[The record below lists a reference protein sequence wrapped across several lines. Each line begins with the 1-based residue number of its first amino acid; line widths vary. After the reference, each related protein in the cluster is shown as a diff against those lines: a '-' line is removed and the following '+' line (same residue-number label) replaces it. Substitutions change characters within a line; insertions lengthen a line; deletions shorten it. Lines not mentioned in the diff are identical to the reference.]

1 MTDDGLVGWVS
12 TPNAR
17 GTLSIIYSRAT
28 VIITA
33 IWTILHL
40 DVPGKADGLM
50 QTLSRKVRW
59 GIFAIFAP
67 DLLTLVA
74 ASQWVSARKS
84 VEQMEKI
91 SDVGY
96 WTSVHAF
103 YANSGA
109 FPVNAEHICFLVS
122 HGYIPLPK
130 ITQNEIWDKSKA
142 DWFAKGFALL
152 HIGWVIIQSIAR
164 AVDGLPVS
172 PLELFTL
179 AFPQDVQTPTILHC
193 EFSMS
198 KILIDCG
205 IPPNASYADSPLD
218 LILDSDK
225 VWERRPSFK
234 RYDLERQMEADSRNR
249 ARLQRIRNDAILT
262 KRLPLDVLAALVIP
276 PLIHSTVHLLGWNFA
291 YPSSIEQLL
300 WRISAV
306 ALASVSAVGIG
317 IIHMLDL
324 FGYQGRYNLAW
335 CTKFLD
341 LFLGFLVLCLVTAR
355 LYIIIEAIISLR
367 NLPADVFVTVDWTD
381 FLPHV

>member
-12 TPNAR
+12 TPNVR

-109 FPVNAEHICFLVS
+109 EKRISVS
-122 HGYIPLPK
+122 RECRTY
-130 ITQNEIWDKSKA
+130 
-142 DWFAKGFALL
+142 LL
-152 HIGWVIIQSIAR
+152 SSIAR
-164 AVDGLPVS
+164 LHTIAKDHSERNMGQEQSGL
-172 PLELFTL
+172 
-179 AFPQDVQTPTILHC
+179 DVQTPTILHC

-218 LILDSDK
+218 FILGSDK

-249 ARLQRIRNDAILT
+249 ARLQRIPNDAILT
-262 KRLPLDVLAALVIP
+262 KRLPLNVLAALVIP
-276 PLIHSTVHLLGWNFA
+276 PLDSLHRTSTRLEF
-291 YPSSIEQLL
+291 
-300 WRISAV
+300 
-306 ALASVSAVGIG
+306 
-317 IIHMLDL
+317 
-324 FGYQGRYNLAW
+324 
-335 CTKFLD
+335 
-341 LFLGFLVLCLVTAR
+341 CLPID
-355 LYIIIEAIISLR
+355 Y
-367 NLPADVFVTVDWTD
+367 
-381 FLPHV
+381 